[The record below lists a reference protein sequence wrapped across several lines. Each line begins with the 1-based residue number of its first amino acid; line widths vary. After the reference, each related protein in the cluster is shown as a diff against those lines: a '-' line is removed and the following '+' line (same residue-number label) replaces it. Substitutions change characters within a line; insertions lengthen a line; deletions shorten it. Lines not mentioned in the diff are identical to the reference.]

1 MCMSRLVLLLG
12 LLLCMGALL
21 SDAQH
26 WSHGWYPGG
35 KRELDSYTTSE
46 VWTGFCVRFHAFV
59 DNRLSCEALPAGE
72 ERRVSRLFTR
82 FTHVSNRLGC
92 FSDFRGDQAVRGW
105 GMQLLETPEERRSA
119 EYSCK

>member
-1 MCMSRLVLLLG
+1 MCVSRLVVLLS
-12 LLLCMGALL
+12 LLVCMGALL

-46 VWTGFCVRFHAFV
+46 VWTSFYVCFLAFV
-59 DNRLSCEALPAGE
+59 DSRLSCEALPAGE
-72 ERRVSRLFTR
+72 QRHFSRLFT
-82 FTHVSNRLGC
+82 HVAHISYRLGC

-105 GMQLLETPEERRSA
+105 GMQLLETPEERRS
-119 EYSCK
+119 EEHSCK